1 MYMAVG
7 LRANYFNTHSDLRFQ
22 LAYFV
27 YLPRVYCMSPSG
39 EILPVRF
46 LTLVNGGDTRLPSL
60 HRTVCPNV
68 LATTTISTPVPVH
81 ARTELCI
88 LGSECSGVGH
98 CPRSSVTETCALP
111 RSLFTKCISGR
122 VKFQWPERR
131 DPISLSTNLVSHRVR
146 GAWLEIEHAVMIVL
160 LSDRPV
166 YRCAGNT
173 LQSRR
178 PFISP
183 SYEEAPAVLIA
194 LSPFAGSSQS
204 FATTFGLHDGEHLCY
219 SRHTSGRGNTKEEYY
234 STGLRR
240 GQIL

>member
-1 MYMAVG
+1 MYRILLRFLLVACNVSRPSPTTTIFLTWDTGQYARVILFAVILYFKHIYMYMAVG

-22 LAYFV
+22 LTCFV
-27 YLPRVYCMSPSG
+27 YLPRVCCMSPSG

-46 LTLVNGGDTRLPSL
+46 LTLMNGGDTHLSSL
-60 HRTVCPNV
+60 HRTVCPNG

-122 VKFQWPERR
+122 VKFHWPERR

-146 GAWLEIEHAVMIVL
+146 GAWLGIPSSRLSLMYNLSTLL
-160 LSDRPV
+160 LSR
-166 YRCAGNT
+166 
-173 LQSRR
+173 
-178 PFISP
+178 
-183 SYEEAPAVLIA
+183 
-194 LSPFAGSSQS
+194 
-204 FATTFGLHDGEHLCY
+204 
-219 SRHTSGRGNTKEEYY
+219 
-234 STGLRR
+234 
-240 GQIL
+240 